1 MCYQT
6 GLRTV
11 SQPRRIVALGARA
24 CFVLRVGLGLG
35 LGLALG
41 ITPAQGRE
49 PCNRQR
55 TSERPQQG
63 GTGGSGGAVRYVCR
77 HDLENND
84 DQVNEFYTYRASNLD
99 GKRWQHQ
106 DQLRKR
112 SLILKYYY
120 GEMDLQ
126 GGWQWQ
132 EVQRYDD
139 RDYSREGVIKT
150 RQFAQRHPNG
160 AWQQEYQWR
169 NSTTGDLNSC
179 YAQSALDPNGGQRQP
194 LYQCTVNQRQ
204 TSGDAAPVP
213 LRNPAFRRH
222 QDY

>member
-1 MCYQT
+1 MLKRFHRPT
-6 GLRTV
+6 SLLRLGL
-11 SQPRRIVALGARA
+11 ILGLPISLG
-24 CFVLRVGLGLG
+24 FSLGIGLGVS
-35 LGLALG
+35 
-41 ITPAQGRE
+41 PAQGRE

-55 TSERPQQG
+55 VSERPQG
-63 GTGGSGGAVRYVCR
+63 ATNSTVSAVRYICR

-84 DQVNEFYTYRASNLD
+84 DQFNEFYTYRASHLD

-106 DQLRKR
+106 DQLRRR

-132 EVQRYDD
+132 EIERFDN
-139 RDYSREGVIKT
+139 RDYSRDGVIKT

-169 NSTTGDLNSC
+169 ARATDALNSC

-194 LYQCTVNQRQ
+194 VYQCTVNQRQ
-204 TSGDAAPVP
+204 TSGDASPVL
-213 LRNPAFRRH
+213 LRNPSFRRH